1 MQSSKVVIVFKVF
14 IVLLFLWA
22 TTFLLYFSVPK
33 PKTVSVDV
41 PSEFDQVIVI
51 QPTDAVLDAFKQL
64 TTDENYQYLY
74 RKIVSTLEK
83 QKDKPT
89 EKNIG
94 INLLE
99 PFILVTASENQN
111 LILSLSNEKDFV
123 KFAKKSN
130 LNYKIKDKKA
140 FVTISGNVLVPTQFK
155 AITVETKDFL
165 SVIHPT
171 NKRWTLEIHDN
182 VVSFAGEMSN
192 IQMINNQHLSKIPQT
207 KGVFLQFP
215 FPSGLL
221 AENDRLKNVPNEWK
235 SFLENISSIAV
246 DYQGISAS
254 SNGMSPILNSVI
266 SFREHLDIS
275 LLSEQL
281 EMIKEIDFQEIK
293 TDVYQL
299 TFAGSIY
306 ILKKINENEWFFGL
320 DETLL
325 MDNSVKNLIVFQ
337 GKPMYFT
344 EVKGGLLA
352 TAVLNFIP
360 GFKPTKN
367 LLNKTENADIRIFY
381 NGKNVEIKGNLT
393 FKESE
398 NVLLDLLAFGIDVSE
413 L

>member
-165 SVIHPT
+165 SVIYPT
-171 NKRWTLEIHDN
+171 NKGWTLEMHDN

-221 AENDRLKNVPNEWK
+221 QKMTV
-235 SFLENISSIAV
+235 
-246 DYQGISAS
+246 
-254 SNGMSPILNSVI
+254 
-266 SFREHLDIS
+266 
-275 LLSEQL
+275 
-281 EMIKEIDFQEIK
+281 
-293 TDVYQL
+293 
-299 TFAGSIY
+299 
-306 ILKKINENEWFFGL
+306 
-320 DETLL
+320 
-325 MDNSVKNLIVFQ
+325 
-337 GKPMYFT
+337 
-344 EVKGGLLA
+344 
-352 TAVLNFIP
+352 
-360 GFKPTKN
+360 
-367 LLNKTENADIRIFY
+367 
-381 NGKNVEIKGNLT
+381 
-393 FKESE
+393 
-398 NVLLDLLAFGIDVSE
+398 
-413 L
+413 